1 MQKIFGRYYAE
12 YDHET
17 RLWSILRR
25 EYGTPRV
32 YDMGHGS
39 TVTPIRYPVIVKL
52 WFPRWVSAKLLRL

>member
-1 MQKIFGRYYAE
+1 MQNIFGRYYAE

-25 EYGTPRV
+25 TEGKTV
-32 YDMGHGS
+32 YNSLGS
-39 TVTPIRYPVIVKL
+39 ITPIRYPVLVKL

>member
-25 EYGTPRV
+25 EYGETV
-32 YDMGHGS
+32 YNPMGS
-39 TVTPIRYPVIVKL
+39 ITPIRYPVIAKL

>member
-17 RLWSILRR
+17 RQWSILRR
-25 EYGTPRV
+25 EYGKPTA
-32 YDMGHGS
+32 YDCRG
-39 TVTPIRYPVIVKL
+39 TVTPIRYPVLVKL